1 MANGLCWVILGALLL
16 VPLTHGN
23 ALGYVAM
30 LGAVGGFFVAD
41 RPTYRAVLA
50 MPQTRILIVAFVLLA
65 IAIVAV
71 SGPFSH
77 DTLVAFDFT
86 PFLLVIP
93 ANAVFLHARIGR
105 PALAIAVLSAGG
117 AIVALLVAG
126 FQFVV
131 LDNTRPGGWELSPIH
146 FADLGVTLGFLG
158 LGGLLVE
165 TPPRWAALLWLAP
178 LAGLVAAILS
188 GTRTALLV
196 AVVEAVLAVIYFVRR
211 YRLPLRTTLG
221 AIIALVAAAIIV
233 SLLAPVL
240 HLGRAFDV
248 IGVFE
253 QLFSDQRVTDYTAGV
268 RLDQYQAALK
278 AIANAPIFGHGWRDQ
293 VQSAL
298 QYMSPASQRAYAI
311 EHWGYIH
318 DEFLSFSVGM
328 GFFGALS
335 WVLMTAYPIVALVRA
350 PQSSEPAARN
360 YMTLAAWAGILIGGL
375 SDVLFNT
382 ELTKTFYC
390 FIPGAIVILCSTRPL
405 SLQHPAVLMDSVHAS
420 IGETP

>member
-1 MANGLCWVILGALLL
+1 M
-16 VPLTHGN
+16 
-23 ALGYVAM
+23 
-30 LGAVGGFFVAD
+30 
-41 RPTYRAVLA
+41 
-50 MPQTRILIVAFVLLA
+50 
-65 IAIVAV
+65 
-71 SGPFSH
+71 
-77 DTLVAFDFT
+77 
-86 PFLLVIP
+86 
-93 ANAVFLHARIGR
+93 
-105 PALAIAVLSAGG
+105 
-117 AIVALLVAG
+117 
-126 FQFVV
+126 
-131 LDNTRPGGWELSPIH
+131 
-146 FADLGVTLGFLG
+146 
-158 LGGLLVE
+158 
-165 TPPRWAALLWLAP
+165 
-178 LAGLVAAILS
+178 
-188 GTRTALLV
+188 
-196 AVVEAVLAVIYFVRR
+196 VEAALAVIYFVRR

-278 AIANAPIFGHGWRDQ
+278 AIANAPIFGHGWRDE

-350 PQSSEPAARN
+350 PASSEPAARN
-360 YMTLAAWAGILIGGL
+360 YMTLAAWAGILSIGGL
-375 SDVLFNT
+375 SAAVLFNT
-382 ELTKTFYC
+382 EGFTKTFPL
-390 FIPGAIVILCSTRPL
+390 FHPRRDRDSLPRRRPP